1 MGVSFAIP
9 SDTVNDVFYQLKTK
23 GKVSRGWLGVYI
35 QEIDDKLAKS
45 FGLKKARGALVSKIL
60 PNSPA
65 EKARF
70 KQGDVIL
77 KFNDNEI
84 NKSTDLPLIVGQS
97 KVGKSFRVQI
107 IRNKLITNLSVTLEE
122 LPTEEKIATIG
133 TKKITSNSFSGIS
146 VKNLSPQ
153 DIKLLDIEPPVLT
166 IKLDPIEELI
176 SEEKIE
182 LNPIYFDFDKFNITN
197 QAAFELDKLV
207 AIMKKYPD
215 MVIRAESHTD
225 NRGPASYN
233 MLLSEKRAKST
244 AQYIISRGI
253 NEGRITGVGKGEEDP
268 KVNCS
273 SRCSKDDHAKNR
285 RSEFLIISR

>member
-60 PNSPA
+60 PDSPA
-65 EKARF
+65 EKAKF

-133 TKKITSNSFSGIS
+133 TKKITSNSFSAIS
-146 VKNLSPQ
+146 VRNLSPQ
-153 DIKLLDIEPPVLT
+153 DIKLLDIKSGVIVT
-166 IKLDPIEELI
+166 NVDDNI
-176 SEEKIE
+176 
-182 LNPIYFDFDKFNITN
+182 NNNFDMKANDVIT
-197 QAAFELDKLV
+197 
-207 AIMKKYPD
+207 
-215 MVIRAESHTD
+215 
-225 NRGPASYN
+225 
-233 MLLSEKRAKST
+233 
-244 AQYIISRGI
+244 
-253 NEGRITGVGKGEEDP
+253 
-268 KVNCS
+268 KVNNTNIKNVDDFSKVIKKSKNNSYVNLLVYRQS
-273 SRCSKDDHAKNR
+273 SPLYIALKISK
-285 RSEFLIISR
+285 